1 MNFTH
6 WMLRIHHPTARNQ
19 CIDEGHRL
27 CKAAISRSEAG
38 AFLSFTIVQFIFD
51 CEFKVRLSLDSPGA
65 RRIGM
70 PRAFTPDLLW
80 YRRGPKMLVRAVADR
95 CGAHFISAFGALAVA
110 DEIGEGPQSTQL
122 SRSRQI
128 AELTPWRWS
137 TRR

>member
-1 MNFTH
+1 MKATDS
-6 WMLRIHHPTARNQ
+6 A
-19 CIDEGHRL
+19 
-27 CKAAISRSEAG
+27 AAISRSEAG

-65 RRIGM
+65 RRIRV

-80 YRRGPKMLVRAVADR
+80 YRPGPKMLVRTVADR

-122 SRSRQI
+122 SRSRQVLRMASI
-128 AELTPWRWS
+128 GHEDLVWGV
-137 TRR
+137 